1 MRRKIKEEE
10 IKEIK
15 ENIDL
20 NYVENLLQNNEIE
33 FEYKNQKYKV
43 RKPTYKEKQE
53 AYQKRIAKYNE
64 LLEATDDKGKPLYKT
79 EEELKKLYKKRG
91 IDLDELDN
99 KFTALEQQ
107 KKLYQEK
114 LGKALKE
121 KKSDNELQD
130 YKKQIENIIE
140 EQKTISAKKTL
151 LLETC
156 IENQAIVFFYNYLA
170 YLVTEKLENEKWV
183 RAFKTYEEFLNNDEE
198 LINQLVFHISL
209 VIIPEL

>member
-1 MRRKIKEEE
+1 MKRKIKE
-10 IKEIK
+10 KEIEELK

-20 NYVENLLQNNEIE
+20 SYVENLLQNNEIE

-64 LLEATDDKGKPLYKT
+64 LLEATDNEGKPLYKT
-79 EEELKKLYKKRG
+79 EEELKNIYKKRG

-99 KFTALEQQ
+99 KFRALEQQ

-121 KKSDNELQD
+121 KRPDNELQN
-130 YKKQIENIIE
+130 YKKEIENIIE
-140 EQKTISAKKTL
+140 EQKTISAKKSL
-151 LLETC
+151 LLESC
-156 IENQAIVFFYNYLA
+156 IENQVLMFFYNYLA
-170 YLVTEKLENEKWV
+170 YLVTEKLENKKWV
-183 RAFKTYEEFLNNDEE
+183 KAFKTYEEFLNNDEE
-198 LINQLVFHISL
+198 LINQLIFYISL
-209 VIIPEL
+209 IIIPE